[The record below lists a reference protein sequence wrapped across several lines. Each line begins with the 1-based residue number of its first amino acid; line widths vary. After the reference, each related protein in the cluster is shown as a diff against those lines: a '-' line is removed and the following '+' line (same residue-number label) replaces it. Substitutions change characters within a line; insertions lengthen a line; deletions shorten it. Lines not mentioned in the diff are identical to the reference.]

1 MSYKHGIEV
10 IENKTSFPNPLSTR
24 YGVQVVL
31 GTAPVN
37 LAEKPYE
44 TANKPVKAANFE
56 EAAKLL
62 GYSDDWKKYTLCE
75 SMYASFKVFQVS
87 PVIFIN
93 VLDAKKHNK
102 VISETSYQI
111 TNHQAA
117 IKIPGILKDTVIVN
131 VLQEEDS
138 ILLSENKDFIM
149 DFDETGNLIITL
161 LSTGDAYEA
170 SEVTASF
177 KILAPNMVTEEDLIG
192 FYNVETGEE
201 TGMEVLRQIYPKYGL
216 VPGAL
221 LAPGWTVKPNI
232 GAALQSK
239 CEGISGIFRTMC
251 LLDLDTQKAG
261 KHMDCLMVKKEMG
274 YDEEHSIV
282 LWPEVTKEG
291 KTYRYSAIY
300 GAMMSYYTVINGDVP
315 YVYPSNKLL
324 NVDGAVLSDGTE
336 ILLDQ
341 GQAGEL
347 NGCGIVTA
355 FHDNGWKSFGNNT
368 GCYPENTDPKDRWI
382 GCRRMFDFV
391 ANYFITVYR
400 SKLDEGMNK
409 RLVDDI
415 INSFNI
421 WGNSLMAAGMCA
433 GLYAE
438 YRKDENTMADI
449 LAGHMKVRI
458 HFAPYTPAEYI
469 QAVEEFDVT
478 AFENAMAAEEE

>member
-37 LAEKPYE
+37 LAENPYE
-44 TANKPVKAANFE
+44 TVNKPVKVTNFE
-56 EAAKLL
+56 EAVRIL
-62 GYSDDWKKYTLCE
+62 GYSEDWKSYTLCE
-75 SMYASFKVFQVS
+75 SMYASFKLFQVS

-102 VISETSYQI
+102 EVEETDYQVAG
-111 TNHQAA
+111 HQVVLKTA
-117 IKIPGILKDTVIVN
+117 GILKDTVKVTVANEEIKELVN
-131 VLQEEDS
+131 E
-138 ILLSENKDFIM
+138 KDFVM
-149 DFDETGNLIITL
+149 DFDESGNLILTL
-161 LSTGDAYEA
+161 LRSGIGYDA
-170 SEVTASF
+170 TDLKISF
-177 KILAPNMVTEEDLIG
+177 KVIAPEMVTEEDIIG
-192 FYNVETGEE
+192 FYHAETGEE
-201 TGMEVLRQIYPKYGL
+201 TGLEVLRQIYPKYGI
-216 VPGAL
+216 VPGVL
-221 LAPGWTVKPNI
+221 LAPGWTEKPNI

-251 LLDLDTQKAG
+251 LLDLDSSKAI
-261 KHMDCLMVKKEMG
+261 KYLDCFNVKKDMG

-282 LWPEVTKEG
+282 LWPKVTKDN
-291 KTYRYSAIY
+291 RQFSYSAVY
-300 GAMMSYYTVINGDVP
+300 GAMMSYNTVLNGDVP

-324 NVDGAVLSDGTE
+324 NVDGAVLADGTE
-336 ILLDQ
+336 VLLDQ
-341 GQAGEL
+341 VQAGEL
-347 NGCGIVTA
+347 NGNGIVTA
-355 FHDNGWKSFGNNT
+355 FHDNGWKAFGNNT
-368 GCYPENTDPKDRWI
+368 GCYPKNDDPKDRWI

-415 INSFNI
+415 INNFNI
-421 WGNSLMAAGMCA
+421 WGNSLMASGMCA

-438 YRKDENTMADI
+438 YRKEENTLSDI
-449 LAGHMKVRI
+449 LAGHMKIRI
-458 HFAPYTPAEYI
+458 HFAPYTPTEYI

-478 AFENAMAAEEE
+478 TFERAMTAEEE

>member
-37 LAEKPYE
+37 LAENPYE
-44 TANKPVKAANFE
+44 MVNKPVKVTNFE
-56 EAAKLL
+56 EAARIL
-62 GYSDDWKKYTLCE
+62 GYSEDWRNYTLCE
-75 SMYASFKVFQVS
+75 SMYASFKLFQVS

-93 VLDAKKHNK
+93 VLDAEKHNK
-102 VISETSYQI
+102 AVEETSYQVAG
-111 TNHQAA
+111 HQVVLKTA
-117 IKIPGILKDTVIVN
+117 GILKDTVKVTLATEEIKELVN
-131 VLQEEDS
+131 D
-138 ILLSENKDFIM
+138 KDFIM
-149 DFDETGNLIITL
+149 DFDESGNLILTL
-161 LSTGDAYEA
+161 LRSGTGYDA
-170 SEVTASF
+170 TDL
-177 KILAPNMVTEEDLIG
+177 KISYKIITPDMVTEEDIIG
-192 FYNVETGEE
+192 FYHIETGEE
-201 TGMEVLRQIYPKYGL
+201 TGLEVLRQIYPKYGL
-216 VPGAL
+216 VPGML
-221 LAPGWTVKPNI
+221 LAPGWSEKPNI

-251 LLDLDTQKAG
+251 LLDLDSSKAI
-261 KHMDCLMVKKEMG
+261 KYLDCLNVKKEMG

-282 LWPEVTKEG
+282 LWPRVTKD
-291 KTYRYSAIY
+291 KRQFSYSAVY
-300 GAMMSYYTVINGDVP
+300 GAMMSYNTVLNGDVP

-324 NVDGAVLSDGTE
+324 NVDGAVLADGTE
-336 ILLDQ
+336 VLLDQ
-341 GQAGEL
+341 VQAGEL
-347 NGCGIVTA
+347 NGSGIVTV
-355 FHDNGWKSFGNNT
+355 FHDNGWKAFGNNT
-368 GCYPENTDPKDRWI
+368 GCYPKNEDPKDRWI

-415 INSFNI
+415 INNFNI
-421 WGNSLMAAGMCA
+421 WGNSLMASGMCA

-438 YRKDENTMADI
+438 YRKEENTLSDI
-449 LAGHMKVRI
+449 LAGHMKIRI

-478 AFENAMAAEEE
+478 TFERAMTAEEE

>member
-44 TANKPVKAANFE
+44 MANKPVKAANFE

-62 GYSDDWKKYTLCE
+62 GYSEDWDKYTLCE

-93 VLDAKKHNK
+93 VLDANKHSK
-102 VISETSYQI
+102 DVSESSYQVVS
-111 TNHQAA
+111 HQV
-117 IKIPGILKDTVIVN
+117 ILKDPGILKDTVKIN
-131 VLQEEDS
+131 ALQGGEDKP
-138 ILLSENKDFIM
+138 LSENEDFIM
-149 DFDETGNLIITL
+149 DFDDSGNLVITL
-161 LSTGDAYEA
+161 LSTGSAYGAE
-170 SEVTASF
+170 EVKASF
-177 KILAPNMVTEEDLIG
+177 KVIAPDMVKEEDLIG

-216 VPGAL
+216 VPGVL

-232 GAALQSK
+232 GAALQAK

-251 LLDLDTQKAG
+251 LLDLDTKKA
-261 KHMDCLMVKKEMG
+261 KKYTDCLIVKKEMG

-282 LWPEVTKEG
+282 LWPKVTKDG
-291 KTYRYSAIY
+291 KLYSYSAVY

-324 NVDGAVLSDGTE
+324 NVDGSVLHDDTE

-341 GQAGEL
+341 VQAGEL
-347 NGCGIVTA
+347 NGSGIVTA

-368 GCYPENTDPKDRWI
+368 GCYPSNTDPKDRWI

-400 SKLDEGMNK
+400 TKLDEGMNK
-409 RLVDDI
+409 RMVDDI

-438 YRKDENTMADI
+438 YRKDENTISDI

-469 QAVEEFDVT
+469 QAIEEFDVT
-478 AFENAMAAEEE
+478 TFENAMTAREE

>member
-37 LAEKPYE
+37 LAENPYE
-44 TANKPVKAANFE
+44 MANKPVKAANFE

-62 GYSDDWKKYTLCE
+62 GYSDDWDKFTLCE

-93 VLDAKKHNK
+93 VLDAKKHSK
-102 VISETSYQI
+102 DVQEASYQVVS
-111 TNHQAA
+111 HQV
-117 IKIPGILKDTVIVN
+117 ILINSGILKDTVKITA
-131 VLQEEDS
+131 LQGVEDKA
-138 ILLSENKDFIM
+138 LSENKDFIM
-149 DFDETGNLIITL
+149 DFNSAGDLVITL
-161 LSTGDAYEA
+161 LSTGNAYET
-170 SEVTASF
+170 SEVKASF
-177 KILAPNMVTEEDLIG
+177 KVIAPDMVKEEDLIG

-216 VPGAL
+216 IPGVL
-221 LAPGWTVKPNI
+221 LAPGWTVKSNI
-232 GAALQSK
+232 GAALQAK

-251 LLDLDTQKAG
+251 LLDLDTKRA
-261 KHMDCLMVKKEMG
+261 KKYADCLMLKKEMG

-282 LWPEVTKEG
+282 LWPKVMKDG
-291 KTYRYSAIY
+291 KQYSYSAIY

-324 NVDGAVLSDGTE
+324 NVDGAVLADGTE
-336 ILLDQ
+336 VLLDQ
-341 GQAGEL
+341 VQAGEL
-347 NGCGIVTA
+347 NGSGIVTA

-368 GCYPENTDPKDRWI
+368 GCYPGNTDPKDRWI

-400 SKLDEGMNK
+400 AKLDEGMNK
-409 RLVDDI
+409 RMVDDI

-421 WGNSLMAAGMCA
+421 WGNSLMASGMCA

-438 YRKDENTMADI
+438 YRKDENTISDI

-469 QAVEEFDVT
+469 QAIEEFDVT
-478 AFENAMAAEEE
+478 AFENAMVAKEE